1 MKQQPA
7 LRIILTS
14 SFIALL
20 GACAMFQ
27 KPVASTL
34 VGTWTNSLGT
44 VWMIEA
50 DGTFDADLDGDG
62 KRDGWGRWK
71 VSGDMVTLRRSG
83 GIKPK
88 GCDGKGIYR
97 FTRSDDTLQ
106 FALVSDACRLRRK
119 NMLLGW
125 HRE

>member
-1 MKQQPA
+1 MRRQLA

-27 KPVASTL
+27 RPMPPTL

-44 VWMIEA
+44 VWMIKA
-50 DGTFDADLDGDG
+50 DGTFDADLDGDS
-62 KRDGWGRWK
+62 KRDGWGSWK

-88 GCDGKGIYR
+88 GCDGKGVYH
-97 FTRSDDTLQ
+97 FTRSGDTLH
-106 FALVSDACRLRRK
+106 FTLVSDSCRLRRK
-119 NMLLGW
+119 NVLLGW
-125 HRE
+125 QRK